1 MEACSGSLW
10 RSLVVVC
17 GLLVVAALG
26 FSSAALGFSS
36 LVSQPSALLF
46 AAAAS
51 QTPLAAEAQPWNLG
65 SDGFSPSA
73 EAARARRRAERR
85 AKRRAAHGK
94 GSHTTTATPPTAAE
108 PSTRETVRS
117 CASGPLAGPLA
128 AARGG
133 GRSSSACAVG
143 GTRALVTLSVGDRP
157 HMRILRPIL
166 ETYARHVNADLH
178 VVDTY
183 DHEAIRS
190 WNASVAARKRSLRH
204 ALLAPRTPNTPSPL
218 AHPLP

>member
-17 GLLVVAALG
+17 SLLVVAALG

-36 LVSQPSALLF
+36 LVSQPSGLLF

-85 AKRRAAHGK
+85 TKRRAAHGK

-108 PSTRETVRS
+108 PSTRETGRS
-117 CASGPLAGPLA
+117 CASGPLAA
-128 AARGG
+128 ALGG

-204 ALLAPRTPNTPSPL
+204 PLLAPPTPNTPSPL